1 MSETSVPTPPAI
13 RPTPQAGAA
22 VRSDQDT
29 LGFEDTLP
37 QVLAGQ
43 ADASIANM
51 DVDVDLDLIF
61 DPDPE
66 PVVDLDL
73 DLDLDLD
80 RDLDISLAADSASEG
95 PLASSVALG
104 ALPSGASVATQ
115 PLVRTVSGGAPS
127 RRVLVI
133 SADADERMY
142 VRARLAV
149 RRVVWLDEVSTSTQA
164 IAAMDDV
171 RYGLALIN
179 LDSPVI
185 DAWALARRFRE
196 VQPQAVMVATSGV
209 VGRVPWLAV
218 GRRWR
223 AWQLRRRARAEGFDA
238 LLAKPLRG
246 RHLMALVDRLE
257 QALEAATA
265 VAGR

>member
-1 MSETSVPTPPAI
+1 MSETSVPTQPAV
-13 RPTPQAGAA
+13 RFTPEAGGAA
-22 VRSDQDT
+22 RTGHDT

-37 QVLAGQ
+37 QVLVGQ
-43 ADASIANM
+43 ADAPTAE
-51 DVDVDLDLIF
+51 VDLDLSF
-61 DPDPE
+61 DLD
-66 PVVDLDL
+66 PVVSLDV
-73 DLDLDLD
+73 
-80 RDLDISLAADSASEG
+80 DLDISLAPEGVSEG
-95 PLASSVALG
+95 PLASPAALG
-104 ALPSGASVATQ
+104 ALPADSSAATQ
-115 PLVRTVSGGAPS
+115 LLVRAVPGGAPT

-142 VRARLAV
+142 ARARFAL
-149 RRVVWLDEVSTSTQA
+149 RRVGWLDEVSTSTQA
-164 IAAMDDV
+164 MAAMDDV

-196 VQPQAVMVATSGV
+196 VQPQAVMVATSDM
-209 VGRVPWLAV
+209 VGRVSWLAV

-223 AWQLRRRARAEGFDA
+223 AWQLHHRARAEGFDA

-257 QALEAATA
+257 QVLGAASAA
-265 VAGR
+265 VGR

>member
-1 MSETSVPTPPAI
+1 MSETSVPTQPAV
-13 RPTPQAGAA
+13 RFTPEAGGAA
-22 VRSDQDT
+22 RTGHDT

-37 QVLAGQ
+37 QVLVGQ
-43 ADASIANM
+43 ADAPTAE
-51 DVDVDLDLIF
+51 VDLDLSF
-61 DPDPE
+61 DQD
-66 PVVDLDL
+66 PVVSLDVDLGLDL
-73 DLDLDLD
+73 DL
-80 RDLDISLAADSASEG
+80 SMAPESASEG
-95 PLASSVALG
+95 PLASLDALG
-104 ALPSGASVATQ
+104 ALPADSSAATQ
-115 PLVRTVSGGAPS
+115 PLERAVPGGAPT

-142 VRARLAV
+142 ARARFAV
-149 RRVVWLDEVSTSTQA
+149 RRVGWLDEVSTSTQA
-164 IAAMDDV
+164 MAAMDDV

-196 VQPQAVMVATSGV
+196 VQPQAVMVATSDM
-209 VGRVPWLAV
+209 VGRVSWLAV

-223 AWQLRRRARAEGFDA
+223 AWQLHRRARAEGFDA

-257 QALEAATA
+257 QALGAASAA
-265 VAGR
+265 VGR

>member
-1 MSETSVPTPPAI
+1 MSETSVPTQPAV
-13 RPTPQAGAA
+13 RFTPEAGGAA
-22 VRSDQDT
+22 RTGHDT

-37 QVLAGQ
+37 QVLVGQ
-43 ADASIANM
+43 ADAPTAE
-51 DVDVDLDLIF
+51 VDLDLSF
-61 DPDPE
+61 DLD
-66 PVVDLDL
+66 PVVSLDV
-73 DLDLDLD
+73 
-80 RDLDISLAADSASEG
+80 DLDISLAPEGVSEG
-95 PLASSVALG
+95 PLASPAALG
-104 ALPSGASVATQ
+104 ALPSDFSAATQ
-115 PLVRTVSGGAPS
+115 LLVRAVPGGAPT

-142 VRARLAV
+142 ARARFAL
-149 RRVVWLDEVSTSTQA
+149 RRVGWLDEVSTSTQA
-164 IAAMDDV
+164 MAAMDDV

-196 VQPQAVMVATSGV
+196 VQPQAVMVATSDM
-209 VGRVPWLAV
+209 VGRVSWLAV

-223 AWQLRRRARAEGFDA
+223 AWQLHHRARAEGFDA

-257 QALEAATA
+257 QVLGAASAA
-265 VAGR
+265 VGR

>member
-1 MSETSVPTPPAI
+1 MSETSVPTQPAV
-13 RPTPQAGAA
+13 RFTPEAGGAA
-22 VRSDQDT
+22 RTGHDT

-37 QVLAGQ
+37 QVLVGQ
-43 ADASIANM
+43 ADAPTAE
-51 DVDVDLDLIF
+51 VDLDLSF
-61 DPDPE
+61 DLD
-66 PVVDLDL
+66 PVVSLDVDLGLDL
-73 DLDLDLD
+73 DLDLDL
-80 RDLDISLAADSASEG
+80 SVAPESASEG
-95 PLASSVALG
+95 PLASPAALG
-104 ALPSGASVATQ
+104 ALPSDSSAATQ
-115 PLVRTVSGGAPS
+115 PLVRAVPGGAPT

-142 VRARLAV
+142 ARARFAL
-149 RRVVWLDEVSTSTQA
+149 RRVGWLDEVSTSTQA
-164 IAAMDDV
+164 MAAMDDV

-196 VQPQAVMVATSGV
+196 VQPQAVMVATSDM
-209 VGRVPWLAV
+209 VGRVSWLAV

-223 AWQLRRRARAEGFDA
+223 AWQLHRRARAEGFDA

-257 QALEAATA
+257 QALGAASAA
-265 VAGR
+265 VGR

>member
-1 MSETSVPTPPAI
+1 MSETSVPTQP
-13 RPTPQAGAA
+13 A
-22 VRSDQDT
+22 VRFTPEAGGTARAGQDT

-37 QVLAGQ
+37 QVLVGQ
-43 ADASIANM
+43 ADAPTAE
-51 DVDVDLDLIF
+51 VDLDLSF
-61 DPDPE
+61 DQD
-66 PVVDLDL
+66 PVVSLDVDLGLDL
-73 DLDLDLD
+73 DLDL
-80 RDLDISLAADSASEG
+80 SVAPESASEG
-95 PLASSVALG
+95 PLASLDALG
-104 ALPSGASVATQ
+104 ALPADSSAATQ
-115 PLVRTVSGGAPS
+115 PLVRAVPGGAPT

-142 VRARLAV
+142 ARARFAV
-149 RRVVWLDEVSTSTQA
+149 RRVGWLDEVSTSTQA
-164 IAAMDDV
+164 MAAMDDV

-196 VQPQAVMVATSGV
+196 VQPQAVMVATSDM
-209 VGRVPWLAV
+209 VGRVSWLAV

-223 AWQLRRRARAEGFDA
+223 AWQLHRRARAEGFDA

-257 QALEAATA
+257 QALGAASAA
-265 VAGR
+265 VGR